1 MIEGV
6 MDAESGD
13 DDKDD
18 VKLTHPTGC
27 FGWSQ
32 LVFHDYFTA
41 LTHSVD
47 SSVLLNT
54 PNFVDC
60 M

>member
-1 MIEGV
+1 VIEGV

-27 FGWSQ
+27 FGWSRYFMIILQ
-32 LVFHDYFTA
+32 L
-41 LTHSVD
+41 
-47 SSVLLNT
+47 
-54 PNFVDC
+54 
-60 M
+60 

>member
-41 LTHSVD
+41 LTPV
-47 SSVLLNT
+47 
-54 PNFVDC
+54 FF
-60 M
+60 